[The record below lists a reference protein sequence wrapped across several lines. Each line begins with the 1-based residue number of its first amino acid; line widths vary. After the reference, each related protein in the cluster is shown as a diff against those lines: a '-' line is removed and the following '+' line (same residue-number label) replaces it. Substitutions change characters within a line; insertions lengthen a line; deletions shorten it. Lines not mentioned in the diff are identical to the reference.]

1 MKKKKSISLAHNKT
15 LGHFIALGFYLALG
29 YFLFLAASNM
39 NYVWK
44 WNSIPKYFAYE
55 HITSVEAPTDGIF
68 TEENGK
74 YFVITADNEKEALEI
89 TSEYAFDYDIGEE
102 VYEGDAL
109 ASKTEMKAGPMLHGI
124 WITIKISVLA
134 AILTFVIGVVLAFM
148 KLSSYQFL
156 KDIASV
162 YIAVIRGTPL
172 LVQIFLFYFIVANIF
187 ELERFVAGV
196 LSLGIFF
203 GAYMAEILR
212 GAIQS
217 IDKGQLEASQSL
229 GMSYFQ
235 TMRHVILPQAFKRAL
250 PTLVGEMIALVKD
263 SSLVS
268 VISITD
274 LTKVG
279 REIVANTF
287 SPFETWIVIA
297 VMYLTITF
305 SLSYLGHVLEKRM
318 QAKGGMN

>member
-1 MKKKKSISLAHNKT
+1 MIKKQSWTKNKN
-15 LGHFIALGFYLALG
+15 LGHLIALVFYVIVG
-29 YFLFLAASNM
+29 YFFYVAASNM

-44 WNSIPKYFAYE
+44 WNSVPKYFAYE
-55 HITSVEAPTDGIF
+55 ETINIEAPTDGKLVL
-68 TEENGK
+68 ENGK
-74 YFVITADNEKEALEI
+74 YFIDGDDKVELTQLDSSFSFEYEVGDNI
-89 TSEYAFDYDIGEE
+89 YQYDYI
-102 VYEGDAL
+102 
-109 ASKTEMKAGPMLHGI
+109 ASKTETKAGPILNGL
-124 WITIKISVLA
+124 WVTLKISFFS
-134 AILTFVIGVVLAFM
+134 AILTFIIGIIVALM
-148 KLSSYQFL
+148 KLSPLAFL
-156 KDIASV
+156 RSIATV
-162 YIAVIRGTPL
+162 YITIVRGTPL

-217 IDKGQLEASQSL
+217 IDKGQLEATKSL
-229 GMSYFQ
+229 GISNYQ
-235 TMRHVILPQAFKRAL
+235 AMRHIILPQAFKRAL

-279 REIVANTF
+279 KEIVANTF
-287 SPFETWIVIA
+287 SPFETWIVVAILYLCITS
-297 VMYLTITF
+297 VMSFI
-305 SLSYLGHVLEKRM
+305 GHRIEKRM
-318 QAKGGMN
+318 HAKGGMS